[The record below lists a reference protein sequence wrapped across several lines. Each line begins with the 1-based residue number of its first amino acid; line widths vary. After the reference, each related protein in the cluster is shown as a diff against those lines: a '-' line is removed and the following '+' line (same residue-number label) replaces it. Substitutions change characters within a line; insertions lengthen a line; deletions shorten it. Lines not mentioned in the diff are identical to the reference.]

1 VLLPAIDAQ
10 LVPTAGRRE
19 RELGRSYRGS
29 GCVLVVDDEPAVR
42 AATVAILS
50 SSGYRVLEAEG
61 GEAALRVFEHH
72 GGEVDAVLLDLA
84 MPGINGEQTLL
95 ELKKR
100 RPDVPVVLLTA
111 YAEDEL
117 RLRAI
122 RAQLA
127 GIVAKPFSYE
137 ELVNA
142 VKGATGPTS
151 SPQSEL
157 SLRAAPNRAWRHA
170 T

>member
-1 VLLPAIDAQ
+1 
-10 LVPTAGRRE
+10 
-19 RELGRSYRGS
+19 
-29 GCVLVVDDEPAVR
+29 
-42 AATVAILS
+42 
-50 SSGYRVLEAEG
+50 
-61 GEAALRVFEHH
+61 
-72 GGEVDAVLLDLA
+72 LLDLA

-95 ELKKR
+95 ELKKL

-122 RAQLA
+122 RSQLA

-157 SLRAAPNRAWRHA
+157 SLRATPSRAWRHA